1 MTEALSPLRDLADQE
16 TQARKADSH
25 SRTNRPRQNTPGPA
39 AGSGPPH
46 PEPTTHKPSSSG
58 GGSYNALLAGQQTE
72 RYLKRYIEIFREQS
86 FSTISMYRNIFPD
99 DEQGDGQGS
108 ESKDQDI
115 DSNNSSSLSLSLSL
129 PPALQSF
136 PLHLVDIF
144 MATLKQYLPNVTD
157 PAARESLL
165 MQVLYTANSLG
176 RLGADFSLMI
186 AMLDEDEDE
195 DDEVEIETQTQTG
208 TVTEAETTGAERRAA
223 EGGSDGESNGQ
234 DGGLRQQ
241 QQARDDDDD
250 DDNNNNYNNYN
261 GEVED
266 EDRKEETEKEPQ
278 LQPQQQQ
285 QLPEPEWISVIKKHR
300 VQAARLEALA
310 AGQDR
315 DVQRRES
322 SDIAVR

>member
-1 MTEALSPLRDLADQE
+1 
-16 TQARKADSH
+16 
-25 SRTNRPRQNTPGPA
+25 
-39 AGSGPPH
+39 
-46 PEPTTHKPSSSG
+46 
-58 GGSYNALLAGQQTE
+58 
-72 RYLKRYIEIFREQS
+72 
-86 FSTISMYRNIFPD
+86 
-99 DEQGDGQGS
+99 
-108 ESKDQDI
+108 
-115 DSNNSSSLSLSLSL
+115 
-129 PPALQSF
+129 
-136 PLHLVDIF
+136 
-144 MATLKQYLPNVTD
+144 MATLKHYLPNVTD

-195 DDEVEIETQTQTG
+195 DEDDEVEIETQTQTG
-208 TVTEAETTGAERRAA
+208 TVTEAETTGAEQRVA

-241 QQARDDDDD
+241 QQARDDDDDD